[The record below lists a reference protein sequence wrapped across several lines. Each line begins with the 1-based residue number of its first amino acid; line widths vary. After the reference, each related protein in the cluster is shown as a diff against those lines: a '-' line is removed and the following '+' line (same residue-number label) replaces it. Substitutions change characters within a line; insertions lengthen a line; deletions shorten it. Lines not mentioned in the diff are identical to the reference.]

1 MKVKVHEVAK
11 SLNLKST
18 EIINILKGFGGRS
31 RTYNSSLVENEL
43 DIVFDYLTQKHQV
56 EEFDFIMEK
65 LKKDAT
71 ESEADVQEVIEDINI
86 EELNTPIVKKAI
98 YVDTR
103 MSSVDLEKYDTEK
116 LEELVP
122 DNIDD
127 IKAGKQKIKKATAKV
142 KRESSS
148 EQDKKPRKKKQVSTT
163 IQIPDEI
170 SVGEFA
176 EKLEQPAAEV
186 VKRLMMLGVM
196 ASVSQTIDFD
206 TAAVVAQDFN
216 INIEK
221 EVIIT
226 EEELIFN
233 DVEDLPEQLEPRSP
247 VVVVMGHVDH
257 GKTKLIDSIRKT
269 NVIDTEAGGITQHIG
284 AYMVKVNNRDIT
296 FLDTPGHEAF
306 TAMRSRGAQVT
317 DIAILV
323 VAADDGVKQQTIEAI
338 NHAKAAGLNIIVA
351 INKIDKET
359 ANPEIVK
366 QQLTEHSLIPE
377 EWGGDTICVPISALK
392 GENIDTLLE
401 MVLLVADMKELKANP
416 NRAAKGAVIESR
428 LEKSRGPI
436 ATLLVQNGTLNVGDV
451 IVAGT
456 ASGRVRAMI
465 DDKGKRV
472 KSAGPSIPV
481 EVLGLSE
488 VPEAGELF
496 YKVDDEKKARYIVE
510 KRKEKIKESQN
521 EARQIVSLESLFDQ
535 IKQGQVKT
543 LNMIIKAD
551 VQGSVEALH
560 QSLEKLSNDEVRINI
575 IHEGVGGITESDIML
590 ASASNAIIIG
600 FNIRTNAAINESAQ
614 RQNVEI
620 RLYRVIYQAIE
631 EVEAAMKGMLEPTYR
646 ENVLGHAQVRQI
658 FKVSGVGTI
667 AGCYV
672 TDGKIMR
679 NSEIRIV
686 RDSIV
691 VHEGK
696 LDSLRR
702 FKDDVKEVASGYECG
717 IGIEKFNDLKEGD
730 VIESFVMEEVPR

>member
-416 NRAAKGAVIESR
+416 NRAAKGAVIS
-428 LEKSRGPI
+428 P
-436 ATLLVQNGTLNVGDV
+436 
-451 IVAGT
+451 
-456 ASGRVRAMI
+456 
-465 DDKGKRV
+465 
-472 KSAGPSIPV
+472 
-481 EVLGLSE
+481 
-488 VPEAGELF
+488 
-496 YKVDDEKKARYIVE
+496 
-510 KRKEKIKESQN
+510 
-521 EARQIVSLESLFDQ
+521 
-535 IKQGQVKT
+535 
-543 LNMIIKAD
+543 
-551 VQGSVEALH
+551 
-560 QSLEKLSNDEVRINI
+560 
-575 IHEGVGGITESDIML
+575 
-590 ASASNAIIIG
+590 
-600 FNIRTNAAINESAQ
+600 
-614 RQNVEI
+614 
-620 RLYRVIYQAIE
+620 
-631 EVEAAMKGMLEPTYR
+631 
-646 ENVLGHAQVRQI
+646 
-658 FKVSGVGTI
+658 
-667 AGCYV
+667 
-672 TDGKIMR
+672 
-679 NSEIRIV
+679 
-686 RDSIV
+686 
-691 VHEGK
+691 
-696 LDSLRR
+696 
-702 FKDDVKEVASGYECG
+702 
-717 IGIEKFNDLKEGD
+717 
-730 VIESFVMEEVPR
+730 